1 MKTRICVIM
10 IITVIAASGF
20 ALGAE
25 KAPTTKPVVLTTEM
39 QKVSYSIGTIIG
51 GQFNQQELDIQF
63 PAFIQGL
70 KDALGEKEFA
80 IDKMEMQKIMME
92 FGQKMQKKMQEKQAK
107 MMAERSKAAPVNAKK
122 GADFLA
128 ANKKKKGV
136 ITTASG
142 LQYKIL
148 KEGTG
153 RKLKPTENFKAH
165 YKGMFINGTVFDSS
179 LDRGIPLDMRQTDV
193 IQGWTEALKLM
204 PIGSK
209 WELYIPGDLAY
220 GVRGKGDIGPNET
233 LVFEMELLGAGK
245 SSPPS
250 MRPNV
255 RPVQP
260 K

>member
-1 MKTRICVIM
+1 M

-51 GQFNQQELDIQF
+51 GQFKQQELDIQF
-63 PAFIQGL
+63 DAFLKGI
-70 KDALGEKEFA
+70 KDALGDENFA
-80 IDKMEMQKIMME
+80 ISKPEMQKIMME
-92 FGQKMQKKMQEKQAK
+92 FGQKMQKKMMEKQAK
-107 MMAERSKAAPVNAKK
+107 AQSDNAKK

-142 LQYKIL
+142 LQYKVI
-148 KEGTG
+148 KKGTG

-179 LDRGIPLDMRQTDV
+179 LDRGIPLDMPQTYV
-193 IQGWTEALKLM
+193 IKGWTEALKLM

-220 GVRGKGDIGPNET
+220 GAQGKGDIGPNET
-233 LVFEMELLGAGK
+233 LIFEMELLGAGAPT
-245 SSPPS
+245 PPS
-250 MRPNV
+250 VRPNP
-255 RPVQP
+255 RPLQQ